1 MAEVKLYKKNVSYK
15 DKEGAE
21 KTAVNFYIRCGTV
34 TVPIEVK
41 YFANKETGVDNRY
54 RERKTVLGAFAEEL
68 PEKSDSK

>member
-21 KTAVNFYIRCGTV
+21 KTAVNLYIRCGDV

-41 YFANKETGVDNRY
+41 YFPNKETGVDKGY
-54 RERKTVLGAFAEEL
+54 GGRKAVVSAFAEEL
-68 PEKSDSK
+68 PEKPESK